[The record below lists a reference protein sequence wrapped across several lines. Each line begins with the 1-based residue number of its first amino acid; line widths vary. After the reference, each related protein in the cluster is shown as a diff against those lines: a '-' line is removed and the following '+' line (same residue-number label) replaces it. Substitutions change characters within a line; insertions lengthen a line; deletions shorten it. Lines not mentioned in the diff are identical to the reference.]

1 MSTKEK
7 MIRRFKSLPKDFTFD
22 EMIRL
27 FALFGF
33 EIDNKG
39 GTSGSRLALVNKE
52 KGLSYNMHR
61 PHPGDIIKSYVMKQV
76 LEYMIANGFI
86 DK

>member
-7 MIRRFKSLPKDFTFD
+7 LIKRFKNLPKDFTFD

-33 EIDNKG
+33 ETDNKG
-39 GTSGSRLALVNKE
+39 GTSGSRLALINKE
-52 KGLSYNMHR
+52 KDLSYNMHK
-61 PHPGDIIKSYVMKQV
+61 PHPGSIIKMYVMKQV
-76 LEYMIANGFI
+76 LEYMIENGFI
-86 DK
+86 EK

>member
-7 MIRRFKSLPKDFTFD
+7 LIKRFKGLPKDFTFD

-27 FALFGF
+27 FGLFGF
-33 EIDNKG
+33 EVDTKG

-52 KGLSYNMHR
+52 KCLSYNMHR
-61 PHPGDIIKSYVMKQV
+61 PHPGDNIKSYVMKQV
-76 LEYMIANGFI
+76 LEYMIANGLI
-86 DK
+86 EK

>member
-7 MIRRFKSLPKDFTFD
+7 LIRRFRSQPKDFTFD

-33 EIDNKG
+33 EVDNKG
-39 GTSGSRLALVNKE
+39 GTSGSRLALVNRD

-86 DK
+86 EK

>member
-7 MIRRFKSLPKDFTFD
+7 LIRRFKNQPKDFTFD

-27 FALFGF
+27 FSLFWF

-86 DK
+86 EK